1 MAYPVSTSNFK
12 TIVSK
17 NFDFVDKSL
26 MIKDIVDQ
34 KSGAFLFT
42 RPRRFGKTM
51 NLNMLDAFFN
61 CDCKD
66 NDKLFSKL
74 KISKVPD
81 AMEHLGKYKV
91 IHLDFSSIES
101 IDKEMLLRKTSLMLS
116 ELFIKFNGLLN
127 NPDMDESER
136 KYFNE
141 IKNGTMNEALMHRAI
156 TLLCKWIKTTEDME
170 VVILI
175 DEYDKP
181 AHKAYLS
188 KFYDEFFDFFT
199 PFMEATLK
207 TNQDYRFAIVTGV
220 SRISKQTLFSG
231 LNNLMEFDIFQ
242 TRYDESFGFTESEI
256 KELLSKADIPI
267 EEMEK
272 IKAYYDGYRFG
283 KEDVYNPFSVMR
295 YLSNYVDGNT
305 EPQSYWVQSGDVSL
319 ITDTLSK
326 TDPEFR
332 DRIISL
338 GVPGNT
344 MTCEI
349 NPRLSVRHLS
359 STNENQL
366 EDATITL
373 MVTSGYLKAVPVDN
387 GIYEVSIP
395 NTEVF
400 DAFKTIVAYMKIVRS
415 ATASKFMEYIYNKD
429 GRATTEL
436 NRILDGQ
443 SPRDHYDEN
452 THKTFMS
459 ILFGYSGFRYQT
471 ELGSGNGFADLYIKA
486 TNKHP
491 GILMELKYSDKKCDL
506 EKLAEKA
513 LEQIDDRDYSR
524 NIDGPHIKVGI
535 AFHKHTA
542 KIVFGKATIA
552 SESV

>member
-1 MAYPVSTSNFK
+1 MTYPVSTNDFK
-12 TIVSK
+12 TIVSEGL
-17 NFDFVDKSL
+17 DFVDKSL
-26 MIKDIVDQ
+26 MIKDIVESI
-34 KSGAFLFT
+34 KGAFMFT

-61 CDCKD
+61 CDCRN

-81 AMEHLGKYKV
+81 AMKHLGKYKV
-91 IHLDFSSIES
+91 IHLDFSQIES
-101 IDKEMLLRKTSLMLS
+101 SSNEMFLKYTSIMISDLYKSYIDLITDKKLSEFDCSNFMDICNCTANIELLRGS
-116 ELFIKFNGLLN
+116 
-127 NPDMDESER
+127 
-136 KYFNE
+136 
-141 IKNGTMNEALMHRAI
+141 I
-156 TLLCKWIKTTEDME
+156 TRLCKWIKAAYDKE
-170 VVILI
+170 VIILI

-188 KFYDEFFDFFT
+188 RFYDEFFDFFT

-207 TNQDYRFAIVTGV
+207 TNQDYRFAVVTGV

-256 KELLSKADIPI
+256 EELLSKSNIPMK
-267 EEMEK
+267 EMDK

-349 NPRLSVRHLS
+349 NPYLSMRNLFSVKK
-359 STNENQL
+359 NVL
-366 EDATITL
+366 EEAVITL
-373 MVTSGYLKAVPVDN
+373 MVTSGYLKAIPTDN
-387 GIYEVSIP
+387 EQYIVSIP

-400 DAFKTIVAYMKIVRS
+400 KAYREFVKDLDIVEYNV
-415 ATASKFMEYIYNKD
+415 TSKFIEYVYNKD
-429 GRATTEL
+429 GRATDEL
-436 NRILDGQ
+436 NQILDGQ

-471 ELGSGNGFADLYIKA
+471 EVGSGNGFADLYIKA
-486 TNKHP
+486 TGKRP

-513 LEQIDDRDYSR
+513 LEQIDDREYSR
-524 NIDGPHIKVGI
+524 NIDEPHIKMGI

-542 KIVFGKATIA
+542 KIVFGNN
-552 SESV
+552 

>member
-1 MAYPVSTSNFK
+1 MAYPVSISNFN
-12 TIVSK
+12 TIVSE

-61 CDCKD
+61 CDCTNNKE
-66 NDKLFSKL
+66 LFSKL

-91 IHLDFSSIES
+91 IHLDFSQIES
-101 IDKEMLLRKTSLMLS
+101 SSNEMFLKYTSVMISDLYKSYIDLITNKKLSEFDCSNFMDICNCKANIELLRGS
-116 ELFIKFNGLLN
+116 
-127 NPDMDESER
+127 
-136 KYFNE
+136 
-141 IKNGTMNEALMHRAI
+141 I
-156 TLLCKWIKTTEDME
+156 TRLCKWIKAAYDKE

-188 KFYDEFFDFFT
+188 KFYEEFFDFFT

-231 LNNLMEFDIFQ
+231 LNNLKEFDIFK
-242 TRYDESFGFTESEI
+242 TRYDEAFGFTESEI
-256 KELLSKADIPI
+256 KELLLKADIPM
-267 EEMEK
+267 EEIEK

-283 KEDVYNPFSVMR
+283 NEDVYNPFSVMN
-295 YLSNYVDGNT
+295 YLQDREYGDV

-349 NPRLSVRHLS
+349 NPYLSMRNLFSVKK
-359 STNENQL
+359 NIL
-366 EDATITL
+366 EEAAITL
-373 MVTSGYLKAVPVDN
+373 MVTSGYLKAIPTDN
-387 GIYEVSIP
+387 EQYVVSIP

-400 DAFKTIVAYMKIVRS
+400 KAYREFVKDLDIIEYNV
-415 ATASKFMEYIYNKD
+415 TSKFIEYLYNKNE
-429 GRATTEL
+429 RATTEL

-471 ELGSGNGFADLYIKA
+471 ELGSVNGFADLYVKA
-486 TNKHP
+486 TNKRP
-491 GILMELKYSDKKCDL
+491 GILMELKYSDEKCDL

-513 LEQIDDRDYSR
+513 LEQIDDKEYSR
-524 NIDGPHIKVGI
+524 NIDEPHIKVGI
-535 AFHKHTA
+535 SFHKHTA
-542 KIVFGKATIA
+542 KIVFGTD
-552 SESV
+552 